1 MKNGG
6 MVTAT
11 KGITYLRQTVVGQ
24 LLGQCHRQLA
34 RTGNGAGTTLGE
46 QIRQLD
52 LVVLRHRLLDIVDGD
67 QLLLQCQQVAQR
79 FAHEIDVDGTAGEV
93 GVGDHPVEGA
103 FQFTDVGSQT
113 FGNEEGHFVRQMDLV
128 LVCLA
133 HQDRDAGLQLRRFD
147 RHGQA
152 PAEAGLEAIL
162 DTVDLLR
169 IAIRG
174 QDDLLVTFQQG
185 IEGMEEL
192 LLGALLVGEELDVI
206 DEQGID
212 AAVVTLELFNGVVLQ
227 RFHHVLNKPLGV
239 HIDDF
244 GIFFTLLD
252 GIANGVQ
259 QVGFTQAGAAIEE
272 QRVVSTTRIVRYL
285 TGSRTRQLVG
295 LTLDEILEGI
305 VHVGVALVVRLGLG
319 FSLAFPALLQVIH
332 RRGTL
337 YRRSG
342 DSNRMGTIA
351 YIKTQG
357 GAVDPAE
364 FVDDAVNPDEIL
376 VSYPVQNKAIRCIQ
390 GQSIVTQLRLKRP
403 DPHAEFCRGQLILQ
417 PVKALLP

>member
-1 MKNGG
+1 
-6 MVTAT
+6 
-11 KGITYLRQTVVGQ
+11 
-24 LLGQCHRQLA
+24 
-34 RTGNGAGTTLGE
+34 
-46 QIRQLD
+46 
-52 LVVLRHRLLDIVDGD
+52 
-67 QLLLQCQQVAQR
+67 
-79 FAHEIDVDGTAGEV
+79 
-93 GVGDHPVEGA
+93 
-103 FQFTDVGSQT
+103 
-113 FGNEEGHFVRQMDLV
+113 MDLV
-128 LVCLA
+128 LVRLA
-133 HQDRDAGLQLRRFD
+133 HQDGDAGLQLRRLD

-162 DTVDLLR
+162 DTVDLFR

-174 QDDLLVTFQQG
+174 EDYLLVAFEQG
-185 IEGMEEL
+185 VEGMEEL

-227 RFHHVLNKPLGV
+227 RFHHVLHEPLGV

-244 GIFFTLLD
+244 RIFFALLD

-259 QVGFTQAGAAIEE
+259 QVGFTQTGTAIEE
-272 QRVVSTTRIVRYL
+272 QRVVSATRIVRHL
-285 TGSRTRQLVG
+285 TGRRTGQLVG

-319 FSLAFPALLQVIH
+319 FGLAFPALLQVIH
-332 RRGTL
+332 RRSTL
-337 YRRSG
+337 RRRSACSDG
-342 DSNRMGTIA
+342 DGVGTIA
-351 YIKTQG
+351 NIKTQG
-357 GAVDPAE
+357 GAIDPAK
-364 FVDDAVNPDEIL
+364 FVNDAVHPDEVL
-376 VSYPVQNKAIRCIQ
+376 VSYPVQNEAIRCIQ

>member
-1 MKNGG
+1 
-6 MVTAT
+6 
-11 KGITYLRQTVVGQ
+11 
-24 LLGQCHRQLA
+24 
-34 RTGNGAGTTLGE
+34 
-46 QIRQLD
+46 
-52 LVVLRHRLLDIVDGD
+52 
-67 QLLLQCQQVAQR
+67 
-79 FAHEIDVDGTAGEV
+79 
-93 GVGDHPVEGA
+93 
-103 FQFTDVGSQT
+103 
-113 FGNEEGHFVRQMDLV
+113 
-128 LVCLA
+128 
-133 HQDRDAGLQLRRFD
+133 
-147 RHGQA
+147 
-152 PAEAGLEAIL
+152 
-162 DTVDLLR
+162 
-169 IAIRG
+169 
-174 QDDLLVTFQQG
+174 
-185 IEGMEEL
+185 MEEL

-259 QVGFTQAGAAIEE
+259 QVGFTQASAAIEE

-342 DSNRMGTIA
+342 DSKRMGTIA